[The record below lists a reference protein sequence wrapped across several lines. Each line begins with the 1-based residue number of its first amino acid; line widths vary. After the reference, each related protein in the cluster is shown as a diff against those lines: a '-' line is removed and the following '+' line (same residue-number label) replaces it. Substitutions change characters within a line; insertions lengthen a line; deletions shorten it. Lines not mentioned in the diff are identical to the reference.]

1 MKSLHII
8 GVLILIASILGCA
21 TFGLTE
27 EDKEDITQEINDYFA
42 EKNSNMTNSTEIT
55 EGSTFYEYT
64 TFLTP
69 EDLEII
75 SSNPNEAT
83 IRVNVTKNLNECINI
98 EFTETEN
105 LTEYKE
111 EFKVIDSNVE
121 RWEFKLRKENGPS
134 YLQLVYPHSISD

>member
-1 MKSLHII
+1 MKPLYII
-8 GVLILIASILGCA
+8 GVLILITSILGCA

-27 EDKEDITQEINDYFA
+27 EDKENITQEINDYFA
-42 EKNSNMTNSTEIT
+42 EKNSNMTNLTEIT

-121 RWEFKLRKENGPS
+121 RWEFKLRKENGKWTI
-134 YLQLVYPHSISD
+134 ISATCLST

>member
-1 MKSLHII
+1 MKPLYII
-8 GVLILIASILGCA
+8 GVLILITSILGCA

-27 EDKEDITQEINDYFA
+27 EDKENITQEINDYFA
-42 EKNSNMTNSTEIT
+42 EKNSNMTNLTEIT

-98 EFTETEN
+98 EFTETEYR
-105 LTEYKE
+105 TEYKE

-121 RWEFKLRKENGPS
+121 RWEFKLRKENGKWTI
-134 YLQLVYPHSISD
+134 ISATCLST

>member
-1 MKSLHII
+1 MKSLYII

-21 TFGLTE
+21 TSGLTE

-105 LTEYKE
+105 FTEYTE

-121 RWEFKLRKENGPS
+121 RWEFKLRKENGEWTI
-134 YLQLVYPHSISD
+134 ISATCLST

>member
-1 MKSLHII
+1 MKPLYII
-8 GVLILIASILGCA
+8 GVLILITSILGCA

-121 RWEFKLRKENGPS
+121 RWEFKLRKENGKWTI
-134 YLQLVYPHSISD
+134 ISATCLST